1 METSRSGP
9 NQDEAL
15 TYEALRDS
23 QERFRA
29 TFEQAAVGLAHVGLD
44 GRWLHVNQKL
54 CDIVGYSRDELLQRT
69 FQDVTHPD
77 HVATDVKEVRRIL
90 ENQLQ
95 TYSTEKRYIRKDGS
109 VVWIN
114 LTTSLVR
121 TRSGEPSFFI
131 TVVEDIDNRK
141 HAEEAL
147 RESEEQV
154 RQLQKLEAVGQLAGG
169 VAHDFNNLLTVILG
183 RAQMLLA
190 IVKHDERVHAQVQVL
205 ESTARRAATLTTQ
218 LLAFSRKQIL
228 QPRVIDL
235 NTLVANMEDMVRRL
249 IGEHIGFV
257 FVPGSAL
264 GRVKADPG
272 PLEQVILNLAVNARD
287 AMPDG
292 GCLTVTTANVELD
305 ATSARRHAGARP
317 GQYVMLTV
325 SDTGIGMDAATQRR
339 IFEPFFTT
347 KPVGKGTGLGLATV
361 YGIVKQSGGD
371 ISVSSELGVG
381 TVFNIYLPRVAQVA
395 DLQPL
400 RGATD
405 PLPGGTE
412 TVLLVEDD
420 DELRQL
426 AQEVL
431 EGQGY
436 TVFAAGRP
444 RDATAIATR
453 HAGTIHLLL
462 TDVVMPEMSGPDLA
476 RDLVSVRRSMKV
488 LFMSGYTNGT
498 IVHHGV
504 LNGGTAFLQKPF
516 SAGLLAQKVRLTLD
530 TSADGIQT
538 CSVDSPSTAR
548 S

>member
-1 METSRSGP
+1 MDISP
-9 NQDEAL
+9 NGLHQDQALSCEAL
-15 TYEALRDS
+15 HDS
-23 QERFRA
+23 QEGFRA

-44 GRWLHVNQKL
+44 GRWLRVNQKL

-69 FQDVTHPD
+69 FQDITHPD
-77 HVATDVKEVRRIL
+77 HVATDVKGVRRVL
-90 ENQLQ
+90 GNELQ
-95 TYSTEKRYIRKDGS
+95 SYSTEKRYLRKDGS

-121 TRSGEPSFFI
+121 TRSGEPSYFI
-131 TVVEDIDNRK
+131 TVVEDIDTRK
-141 HAEEAL
+141 RAEEAL

-190 IVKHDERVHAQVQVL
+190 IVKHDERVHAQVEVL

-235 NTLVANMEDMVRRL
+235 NTLVSNVGDMVGRL
-249 IGEHIGFV
+249 IGEHIDFV
-257 FVPGSAL
+257 FVPGSEL

-287 AMPDG
+287 AMPAG
-292 GCLTVTTANVELD
+292 GRLTVTTANVELD
-305 ATSARRHAGARP
+305 ATHAQRLLGAQP
-317 GQYVMLTV
+317 GQYVMLAV
-325 SDTGIGMDAATQRR
+325 SDTGIGMDAATRRR

-361 YGIVKQSGGD
+361 YGIVKQSGGA
-371 ISVSSELGVG
+371 ISVASEPGVG
-381 TVFNIYLPRVAQVA
+381 TVFNIYLPRVEQVA

-400 RGATD
+400 SGSTD
-405 PLPGGTE
+405 SLPGGTE

-420 DELRQL
+420 DEVRKL

-453 HAGTIHLLL
+453 HTGTIHLLL
-462 TDVVMPEMSGPDLA
+462 TDVVMPEMTGPDLA
-476 RDLVSVRRSMKV
+476 KNLLSARRSMKV

-498 IVHHGV
+498 IVHHEV

-516 SAGLLAQKVRLTLD
+516 TAGTLAQKVRQTLD
-530 TSADGIQT
+530 TRA
-538 CSVDSPSTAR
+538 TA
-548 S
+548 